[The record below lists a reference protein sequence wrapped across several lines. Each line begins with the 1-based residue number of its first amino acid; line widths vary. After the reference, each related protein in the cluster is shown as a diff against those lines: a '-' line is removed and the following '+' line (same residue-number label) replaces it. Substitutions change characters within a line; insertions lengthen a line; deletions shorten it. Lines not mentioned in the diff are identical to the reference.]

1 MSLQPTVKFGA
12 KSPQTTDNSGGSMMK
27 QSPFNFR
34 FYMST
39 PVIASDALKNMFWC
53 NWITLFELC
62 ISISPSGYF
71 YENLE
76 SNDDFALQL
85 IRQVRY
91 WSQYK
96 SLLSIR
102 VTAGEFS
109 KLTTPDD
116 FFNVSYPIDSN
127 EFDYFDR
134 SIPIDKFRVSITIEA
149 HNWEDDTLNI
159 LNFIGYYDE
168 DETAHLIENR
178 YKKRTEKSVQTE
190 KEEDDM
196 CSIMS
201 LVNIERE
208 FKTEPRIFDK
218 LSKDQ
223 SKKLKLITDWGIEDI
238 DDAFQ

>member
-1 MSLQPTVKFGA
+1 MSLQPTVKFGD
-12 KSPQTTDNSGGSMMK
+12 KSPRLTDSSKGSMME

-76 SNDDFALQL
+76 SNDNFALQL
-85 IRQVRY
+85 IRQIRY
-91 WSQYK
+91 WSRYR

-127 EFDYFDR
+127 EFNYFDR
-134 SIPIDKFRVSITIEA
+134 AIPIDKFRVSITIVS
-149 HNWEDDTLNI
+149 NNYEDDTLNI

-168 DETAHLIENR
+168 DETAHLIEAR
-178 YKKRTEKSVQTE
+178 YKEKTEKSAQTE
-190 KEEDDM
+190 KSGDDM
-196 CSIMS
+196 CSMIN

-208 FKTEPRIFDK
+208 FKTQPRVFDK
-218 LSKDQ
+218 LSEDQ
-223 SKKLKLITDWGIEDI
+223 SKKLKLITDWGAEETDS
-238 DDAFQ
+238 DFQ